1 MKDFFFLLLDCFVT
15 VCDTICEFLNET
27 MIFFDSRNSA
37 QTKEDTS
44 NGYSGNRVIQSH
56 IKKKYGSKIIG
67 NQSLYLTE
75 SQSNSQSESENEH
88 DLYSE
93 SSSRDENLTV
103 RAITIAP
110 ENNLRDE
117 NLTVIAP
124 ENNLRDENLTVR
136 AITIAPEGSSM
147 DGRVV
152 HHSDSED
159 ERAYSGDERRAILAA
174 ILFSESE
181 DERAYSGDERMATL
195 AAISSSE
202 SEDERPDFR
211 DEKMARKAIFR
222 PEFEDEYSESED
234 EGVTR
239 RAVYRPYSEDERTD
253 SEDERMARRAAI
265 SSSEFEDEYSDSED
279 EGVTRRA
286 VYRPYSE
293 DERTDSE
300 DERMARR
307 AAISSSESEDERPES
322 EDEDIIIVINPTDSD
337 SDSAYELRNKY
348 RPKFILKPASPI
360 KPYYVDLFK
369 YEVKPIYTTNL
380 EEKEHDFPEYSI
392 KNAYDADLFDGET
405 SKGKNMRIIMGKNW
419 VPYDD
424 FSAAFLKK
432 CKSDVVFNL
441 LDYTECER

>member
-1 MKDFFFLLLDCFVT
+1 MKDFFFLLLDSFVT

-124 ENNLRDENLTVR
+124 ENNLRDENLTVIAPENNLRDENLTVR

-152 HHSDSED
+152 RHSDSED

-222 PEFEDEYSESED
+222 PES
-234 EGVTR
+234 
-239 RAVYRPYSEDERTD
+239 
-253 SEDERMARRAAI
+253 
-265 SSSEFEDEYSDSED
+265 EDEYSDSED

-392 KNAYDADLFDGET
+392 KNAYDTDLFDGET